1 MNSTFQHIQ
10 SSISSKTI
18 YIFWSHTQNET
29 EARRS
34 NAGNWTPN
42 HFVPLL
48 LPSSESQNQ
57 NSLTEPKAAG
67 SGLKV
72 FEALQW
78 LRQNNALYRNVTINQ
93 LIISKLPED
102 DVPECLW
109 ATMEVST
116 NVEAAE
122 NERASYLPDP
132 LTNASEFNNTTA
144 IPIISRCQ

>member
-1 MNSTFQHIQ
+1 MELDEASTADGYYDRI
-10 SSISSKTI
+10 
-18 YIFWSHTQNET
+18 
-29 EARRS
+29 
-34 NAGNWTPN
+34 
-42 HFVPLL
+42 
-48 LPSSESQNQ
+48 
-57 NSLTEPKAAG
+57 KAICG
-67 SGLKV
+67 QIRVKV

-78 LRQNNALYRNVTINQ
+78 LRQNNALSRNVTINQ

-144 IPIISRCQ
+144 IPIISR